1 MLIKCKLFQ
10 NKFSKLQKF
19 EKDDSIETVINKIN
33 ENIEML
39 KKLYDFEIPVKQL
52 KMKKS
57 DSMALQLYNY
67 YYNLKNYLVS
77 FKKIFESII

>member
-1 MLIKCKLFQ
+1 MPIKCKLFQ

-39 KKLYDFEIPVKQL
+39 KKLYDFEIPVK
-52 KMKKS
+52 
-57 DSMALQLYNY
+57 
-67 YYNLKNYLVS
+67 
-77 FKKIFESII
+77 